1 MPASALAIGRFC
13 TYNYTNINK
22 GITFKILH
30 ITSDRRTGQ
39 FIGGCGIGLYTN
51 VYVAFRRR
59 YGIRLRI
66 FSYLCNEQTTKHIYL
81 MKKTVMAA
89 MLLKR
94 FKFLFVTVALL
105 LFVSAVPD
113 KTTTI
118 FIIGDSTAANKDI
131 SGGKQER
138 GWGMVLQSYFDDNIV
153 VDNRALNGRS
163 SLSFINEGH
172 WDKVLQSMKPGD
184 YVIIQFGHNDEKPQP
199 QRHTDP
205 GSTFDYNLA
214 KFVRETREHG
224 GIPVLMNC
232 VVRRNFFVTVPEND
246 DDEKLR
252 TQTFKDGVK
261 MVEGDTLIDT
271 HGLYRVA
278 PRDVARRMNVHFV
291 DANQITHDL
300 EQGLGTE
307 ASKRLHMWFL
317 PGTEPSEPKGKQDNT
332 HYCVYGAHQVAR
344 LLADAL
350 CEEVPV
356 LKKYR
361 TDADFTVDRLG
372 RGQYLSLDDA
382 VAAAKASSKAEVT
395 IQILGGEWDKPQLP
409 KKTNIK
415 FILRQGASLK

>member
-1 MPASALAIGRFC
+1 M
-13 TYNYTNINK
+13 
-22 GITFKILH
+22 
-30 ITSDRRTGQ
+30 
-39 FIGGCGIGLYTN
+39 
-51 VYVAFRRR
+51 
-59 YGIRLRI
+59 
-66 FSYLCNEQTTKHIYL
+66 
-81 MKKTVMAA
+81 
-89 MLLKR
+89 KR
-94 FKFLFVTVALL
+94 FKYLFVTVALL
-105 LFVSAVPD
+105 LFASAIPE

-131 SGGKQER
+131 SKGKLER
-138 GWGMVLQSYFDDNIV
+138 GWGMVLQSYFDDNIR

-163 SLSFINEGH
+163 SLSFINEGR
-172 WDKVLQSMKPGD
+172 WDAVLKSMKPGD
-184 YVIIQFGHNDEKPQP
+184 YVIIQFGHNDEKPKAD
-199 QRHTDP
+199 RHTDP

-232 VVRRNFFVTVPEND
+232 VVRRNFFVKAPEID

-278 PRDVARRMNVHFV
+278 PRDVAQRMNVHFV
-291 DANQITHDL
+291 DANKITHDL

-307 ASKRLHMWFL
+307 ASKKLHMWFL

-332 HYCVYGAHQVAR
+332 HYSVYGAHVVAR

-350 CEEVPV
+350 CQEVPV

-361 TDADFTVDRLG
+361 CDADYTVDRNG
-372 RGQYLSLDDA
+372 RGQYLTLDDA
-382 VAAAKASSKAEVT
+382 LAAAKADAKADAT

-409 KKTNIK
+409 KKSKIK
-415 FILRQGASLK
+415 FILRQNASWK

>member
-1 MPASALAIGRFC
+1 M
-13 TYNYTNINK
+13 
-22 GITFKILH
+22 
-30 ITSDRRTGQ
+30 
-39 FIGGCGIGLYTN
+39 
-51 VYVAFRRR
+51 
-59 YGIRLRI
+59 
-66 FSYLCNEQTTKHIYL
+66 
-81 MKKTVMAA
+81 
-89 MLLKR
+89 KR
-94 FKFLFVTVALL
+94 FKYLFVTVAFL
-105 LFVSAVPD
+105 LFASDIPE

-131 SGGKQER
+131 SKGKLER
-138 GWGMVLQSYFDDNIV
+138 GWGMVLQSYFDDNIR

-163 SLSFINEGH
+163 SLSFINEGR
-172 WDKVLQSMKPGD
+172 WDAVLKSMKPGD
-184 YVIIQFGHNDEKPQP
+184 YVIIQFGHNDEKPKAD
-199 QRHTDP
+199 RHTDP

-214 KFVRETREHG
+214 RFVRETREHG

-232 VVRRNFFVTVPEND
+232 VVRRNFFVKAPEID

-278 PRDVARRMNVHFV
+278 PRDVAQRMNVHFV
-291 DANQITHDL
+291 DANRITHDL

-307 ASKRLHMWFL
+307 ASKKLHMWFL

-332 HYCVYGAHQVAR
+332 HYSVYGAHVVAR

-350 CEEVPV
+350 CQEVPV

-361 TDADFTVDRLG
+361 CDADYTVDRNG
-372 RGQYLSLDDA
+372 RGQYLTLDDA
-382 VAAAKASSKAEVT
+382 LAAAKADAKADAT

-409 KKTNIK
+409 KKSKIK
-415 FILRQGASLK
+415 FILRQNASWK